1 MGYPWSRD
9 GVIVI
14 FLATLTSFTLGLV
27 LSFRF
32 DEFKGPRLSDREL
45 GAVSRESAMGALREA
60 AHLRDAV
67 YCTSEVGIQIARLFI
82 LIFWNFVFQFWQP
95 FVHQWRRSL
104 WLACIRWIVGFL
116 GPLLLVAIPTGMQL
130 ARLRRRFAP
139 SLRSRGPEKSQVRQC
154 LVFSRLI

>member
-82 LIFWNFVFQFWQP
+82 LIFLEFRFPILVTLHSSVETLSVAG
-95 FVHQWRRSL
+95 VHPVDRRL
-104 WLACIRWIVGFL
+104 L
-116 GPLLLVAIPTGMQL
+116 GTAPPRRHPHRDA
-130 ARLRRRFAP
+130 ARQAAAEVRPIAQVQ
-139 SLRSRGPEKSQVRQC
+139 RS
-154 LVFSRLI
+154 

>member
-1 MGYPWSRD
+1 MGYPCGRD

-82 LIFWNFVFQFWQP
+82 LIFWNLFRFPILATLHSSVETLSVAG
-95 FVHQWRRSL
+95 VHPVDRRL
-104 WLACIRWIVGFL
+104 L
-116 GPLLLVAIPTGMQL
+116 GPAPPRRHPHRDA
-130 ARLRRRFAP
+130 ARQAAAEVRPIAQVQ
-139 SLRSRGPEKSQVRQC
+139 RS
-154 LVFSRLI
+154 